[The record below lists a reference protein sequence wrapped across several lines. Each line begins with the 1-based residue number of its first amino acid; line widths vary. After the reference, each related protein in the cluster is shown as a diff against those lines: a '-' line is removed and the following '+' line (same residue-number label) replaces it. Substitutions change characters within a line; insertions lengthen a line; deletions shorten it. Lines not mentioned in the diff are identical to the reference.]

1 MLAVFLCGVMLEVV
15 RESIQVAR
23 GGGGSGEAGLYLGGW
38 WRGFDRVQAV
48 SMLDQVVSCGES
60 VMFVGPEATNLAT
73 FKTIL
78 VNLVCVLYTRIDV
91 SSWEEGEAMRTEREG
106 EMRVSGVRAMELV
119 ARRRCASVL
128 VIYIHGYVYIYI
140 MYVRMCTYIYTY
152 IHMYIYIYTYV
163 YMYIYIYVYIY
174 ICIYV

>member
-23 GGGGSGEAGLYLGGW
+23 GGGGSGDAALYLGAW
-38 WRGFDRVQAV
+38 WRGFKRVQAV

-78 VNLVCVLYTRIDV
+78 VNLVGVLYTRIDV

-106 EMRVSGVRAMELV
+106 EKGVSGVRAMELV

-128 VIYIHGYVYIYI
+128 V
-140 MYVRMCTYIYTY
+140 TY
-152 IHMYIYIYTYV
+152 IH
-163 YMYIYIYVYIY
+163 IYVYIY
-174 ICIYV
+174 YVCMYVCVCVYIYVIYIYI